1 MRLPI
6 AAPSTRGR
14 ARASSRRQVEGA
26 VGSLSPA
33 GGSTLRDGLAAGAFG
48 AGVLA
53 LWMAG
58 TDAAAGHPLATAR
71 LLGGP
76 SRPPFAGDALL
87 PVVAYFALHSLLLV
101 AVALGVTTLVH
112 RADDAP
118 PVLVIAVLLLPLVL
132 FFYTGLVA
140 VLAQSRLGRMAW
152 VQFGA
157 GGVLTSIIMGWAVY
171 RRHPAVRADWIRGR
185 AEDA

>member
-1 MRLPI
+1 M
-6 AAPSTRGR
+6 
-14 ARASSRRQVEGA
+14 
-26 VGSLSPA
+26 SPA
-33 GGSTLRDGLAAGAFG
+33 TPARGSTLRDGLGVGAIGAA
-48 AGVLA
+48 VLA
-53 LWMAG
+53 LWMTGA
-58 TDAAAGHPLATAR
+58 DAVAGHPLATAR
-71 LLGGP
+71 LLGGAIAP
-76 SRPPFAGDALL
+76 TVAGDALL